1 MMEDEIEDIND
12 ANIVNFMTY
21 NLTGMKTVKAK
32 WIVEICDENKV
43 DYLSIQEHLKKYQ
56 KHRQILQ

>member
-1 MMEDEIEDIND
+1 MDDKSEVFNDKDI
-12 ANIVNFMTY
+12 VSFMSY
-21 NLTGMKTVKAK
+21 NTTGMNMLKAQ
-32 WIVEICDENKV
+32 WIVEICDKNKV